1 MPGPAERTTL
11 NDLQGR
17 YWLLTIPVGDWS
29 PPETLDPSLC
39 YIKGQQEIGE
49 TNQYHH
55 WQLLVISKKLRGPRL
70 KRLFSPSTNVEL
82 SRSAAAEAYVWKD
95 ETAVAG
101 TRFEIGEKPFK
112 RNSKTD
118 WEQVKAKAK
127 AGLIDEIEGQVYVQ
141 HYRTLKQIAMDNM
154 AKPDDLTSTCGI
166 WIYGPPG
173 VGKSHFARQHYPDIY
188 NKMQN
193 KWWCGYQGEKSI
205 LIDDFDSKQLGH
217 HLKIWADKYS
227 FIAETKGY
235 AITIRPDRIIVTSN
249 YTPDQIFSDDPVLA
263 EAIKRRFYLI
273 NMPMWFY

>member
-1 MPGPAERTTL
+1 MPSPSQSL
-11 NDLQGR
+11 SQLQGR
-17 YWLLTIPVGDWS
+17 YWMLTIPAGDWS
-29 PPETLDPSLC
+29 PPETLDSVIL
-39 YIKGQQEIGE
+39 YIKGQREVGGSTE
-49 TNQYHH
+49 YEH
-55 WQLLVISKKLRGPRL
+55 WQLMVISKKCRGTKL
-70 KRLFSPSTNVEL
+70 KSLFCPTAHIEL
-82 SRSAAAEAYVWKD
+82 SRSERAEAYVWKD
-95 ETAVAG
+95 DTAVPD

-118 WEQVKAKAK
+118 WEEVKRKAK

-154 AKPDDLTSTCGI
+154 QKPDDLRSTCGI

-188 NKMQN
+188 SKMQN

-273 NMPMWFY
+273 NMPMRFY